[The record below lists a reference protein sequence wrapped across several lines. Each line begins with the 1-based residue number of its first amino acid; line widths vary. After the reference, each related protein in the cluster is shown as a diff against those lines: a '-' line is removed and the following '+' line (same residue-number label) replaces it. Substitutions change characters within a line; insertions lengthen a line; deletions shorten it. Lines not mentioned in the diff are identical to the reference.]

1 MQGYQQKASHVCV
14 NIDAHC
20 EDSVSNEHCS
30 PSMVFDSSNLQKTH
44 NATTVMSLGLPVT
57 TDKHV

>member
-1 MQGYQQKASHVCV
+1 MQGYQQKASHACV

-44 NATTVMSLGLPVT
+44 NATAVMSLGLPSL
-57 TDKHV
+57 